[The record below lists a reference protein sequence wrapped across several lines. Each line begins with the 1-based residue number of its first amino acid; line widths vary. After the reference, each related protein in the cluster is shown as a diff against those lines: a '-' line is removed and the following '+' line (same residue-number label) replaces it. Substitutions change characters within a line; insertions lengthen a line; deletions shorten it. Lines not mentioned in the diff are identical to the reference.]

1 MNTLGMKLLEHD
13 LHVHGDQAGS
23 GRVMDE
29 DDILGCIST
38 MLRQEEHYV
47 CHDYLGDQVAT
58 SLHNNNGDAIDETC
72 RSKMCEWIFHV
83 IDSTRLQRETA
94 SVAMT
99 FLDRFLCSHSE
110 RATQARMDRKK
121 YQLAAITCLYI
132 AVKIRE
138 PFELDAILMSK
149 LSRELYSAQ
158 EITCLEYDV
167 LVALQWKAN
176 APTPFQ
182 FVNYL
187 LELLPDSVKSV
198 ASTLYR
204 NSHFQTELAAGDYAF
219 VPHLRQSTIAMA
231 SILNSL
237 GGIEQDSFAYDECI
251 QFIRSVSNAFNL
263 DIDSPV
269 VNAVRERLLESFAK
283 SSGYELRGVVP
294 IPRQVPLN
302 NEKIG
307 TFEES
312 PTCVSKEMA
321 FSLEECM

>member
-1 MNTLGMKLLEHD
+1 M
-13 LHVHGDQAGS
+13 GDQAGS
-23 GRVMDE
+23 DRVMDE
-29 DDILGCIST
+29 NDIFGCIST

-58 SLHNNNGDAIDETC
+58 ALHHNKGDAIDETC

-94 SVAMT
+94 TVAMT
-99 FLDRFLCSHSE
+99 FLDRFLCSASE
-110 RATQARMDRKK
+110 RATQARMDRKE

-138 PFELDAILMSK
+138 PFELDATLMSK
-149 LSRELYSAQ
+149 LSRGLHSAQ
-158 EITCLEYDV
+158 EITSLEYDV
-167 LVALQWKAN
+167 LIALQWKAN

-198 ASTLYR
+198 ASTLYEH
-204 NSHFQTELAAGDYAF
+204 SHFQTELAAGDYAF
-219 VPHLRQSTIAMA
+219 VPYLRQSTIAIA

-237 GGIEQDSFAYDECI
+237 GGIEQDSFAYNECI
-251 QFIRSVSNAFNL
+251 QFIRSVSNAFDL

-294 IPRQVPLN
+294 IPRQEPLN

-307 TFEES
+307 AFEES
-312 PTCVSKEMA
+312 PACVSKEMA
-321 FSLEECM
+321 ISLEEYI